1 MLLQLPDQDE
11 KFKLCQKIESMK
23 CILSLLQPDVEVK
36 LEHSS
41 IFANVTSTSDPDT
54 MTLEEAL

>member
-1 MLLQLPDQDE
+1 
-11 KFKLCQKIESMK
+11 MK
-23 CILSLLQPDVEVK
+23 CTLSLLQPDVEVK